1 MTDFDLGDPAPDADE
16 EPDDESEVTEETTPS
31 DPPEAPSDPEPEP
44 EPEPESE
51 PADETTESD
60 DEQPDPTETGPAFPY
75 SEVRQ
80 NPLYARNETWTEFE
94 DKLDMELTP
103 DLRKEGIRDDEL
115 REIHD
120 IVLEVAIDHLDE
132 FPERLKEKR
141 RELR

>member
-16 EPDDESEVTEETTPS
+16 ESDESDPDESAETATT
-31 DPPEAPSDPEPEP
+31 DPPAPEPEP
-44 EPEPESE
+44 EPDSDPGDPDISREEP
-51 PADETTESD
+51 DR
-60 DEQPDPTETGPAFPY
+60 DPTETGPAFPY

-80 NPLYARNETWTEFE
+80 NPLYARDETWTEFE

-120 IVLEVAIDHLDE
+120 IVLEIAIDNLDE

-141 RELR
+141 QESR